1 MKNVEEKVLISMK
14 NAAGHIEGII
24 KMIESDRNSI
34 DISNQILAA
43 QGHLK
48 KAYLIIFKK
57 NMEHY
62 LQQAIL
68 SENGYE
74 QGEEIIKSI
83 KSVKFVLQDL
93 TR

>member
-1 MKNVEEKVLISMK
+1 MK

-43 QGHLK
+43 LGHLK
-48 KAYLIIFKK
+48 KTNIIISKQ
-57 NMEHY
+57 NIQHC

-68 SENGYE
+68 IENGHE
-74 QGEEIIKSI
+74 QVEEIMKI
-83 KSVKFVLQDL
+83 L
-93 TR
+93 

>member
-1 MKNVEEKVLISMK
+1 MKNEKDRVLLSMK

-48 KAYLIIFKK
+48 RANIIILKQ
-57 NMEHY
+57 NMQHC
-62 LQQAIL
+62 LQQAIF
-68 SENGYE
+68 SENE
-74 QGEEIIKSI
+74 HEKEEEIMKIFKKTIKI
-83 KSVKFVLQDL
+83 NYKN
-93 TR
+93 